1 MAGIG
6 KRMRPHTLSIPKPL
20 LKIAGKSIVERIVK
34 DIAIST
40 GKEIDEVH
48 FIIGNFGEET
58 ISKLINIAKS
68 VGAKGFI
75 HYQNDPLGTAHA
87 VFCAADALDGEILI
101 AFADTLFIGRFD
113 ISNTDDA
120 IIWTMEVEN
129 PEKYGVVV
137 TDENQFVTDFIEKP
151 KEFVSNKAI
160 IGIYYF
166 KDGVILK
173 NSISEL
179 IKNTVL
185 NNDEYQ
191 LTDALKNLKREGFN
205 FKCKKIKEWLDCG
218 GKNEFLYSNKR
229 ILETFPLKMDENK
242 YDHCSFIMPVYIGE
256 NVMLN
261 NCKIGPNVSIDED
274 SIIENSFIQDS
285 IIGSQNLIKNSHLL
299 NSMVGN
305 NSAIVGCNGKVNLGD
320 FNTYE
325 NL

>member
-20 LKIAGKSIVERIVK
+20 LKIAGKSIVERIVR
-34 DIAIST
+34 DIAVST
-40 GKEIDEVH
+40 GKKIEEVH
-48 FIIGNFGEET
+48 YIIGNFGEET
-58 ISKLINIAKS
+58 IAKLLNIAKS

-87 VFCAADALDGEILI
+87 VFCSSDALNGEILI
-101 AFADTLFIGRFD
+101 AFADTLFIGKFE
-113 ISNTDDA
+113 IENTDEA

-137 TDENQFVTDFIEKP
+137 TDNNQFITDFIEKP
-151 KEFVSNKAI
+151 REFVSNKAI

-166 KDGVILK
+166 KDGLILK
-173 NSISEL
+173 KGISDL
-179 IKNTVL
+179 IE
-185 NNDEYQ
+185 NNIMNGCEYQ
-191 LTDALKNLKREGFN
+191 LTDVLKNLKKNGIN

-229 ILETFPLKMDENK
+229 ILNTFPIKVDENK
-242 YDHCSFIMPVYIGE
+242 YDKCSFIMPVYIGE
-256 NVMLN
+256 NVVLN

-285 IIGSQNLIKNSHLL
+285 IIGSRNLIKDSHLL
-299 NSMVGN
+299 DSMVGN
-305 NSAIVGCNGKVNLGD
+305 NCAIKCCNGKINLGD
-320 FNTYE
+320 YNTYE